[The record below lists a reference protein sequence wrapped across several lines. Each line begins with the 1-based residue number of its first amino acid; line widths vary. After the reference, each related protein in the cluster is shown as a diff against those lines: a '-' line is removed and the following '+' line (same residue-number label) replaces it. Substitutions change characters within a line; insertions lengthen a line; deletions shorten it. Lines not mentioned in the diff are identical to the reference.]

1 MSSFEII
8 KVEIPVTSAEM
19 YALGQSLGVKH
30 PSRDQVRAM
39 VQAQA
44 RHRFAA
50 LTGVYPLKNSNIKKK
65 GGAR

>member
-30 PSRDQVRAM
+30 PSRDQVRAK
-39 VQAQA
+39 VQ
-44 RHRFAA
+44 RVMKEHFNA
-50 LTGVYPLKNSNIKKK
+50 LVSVYPMKGKEKK